1 MLTPAQFRQIVDL
14 CAPHMQTVSARNSCL
29 DRVFSN
35 APFRNQI
42 NWEGAA
48 ADFVPHLLRT
58 LLNIHRYNGEHPLR
72 TLLVWLKTQYGTD
85 VQVQIDV
92 LLPSIDALPE
102 GATLPDLPLTL
113 FISYARADD
122 EPFVRRLYDDLKAH
136 GFNVWYDRVSMP
148 NHGRGFT
155 QEIAHAIEQA
165 DRLILVC
172 GPAAD
177 ASEYVRKECEH
188 ALIHCKPIS
197 PVVRL
202 GDFPPPILEQLSANP
217 LDAIDMR
224 DDAAYEGKFAYLL
237 RQVRGQPL
245 PLAPL
250 TNIPLIE
257 RWYLARSAPKR
268 QVIQAL
274 SGLGYENTVAISA
287 INGLGGVGKSVL
299 AAMVAR
305 DCETRRIF
313 PDGIARI
320 EVGKQSK
327 PEPTQIQARL
337 GELVGLRSEE
347 FTSNLEANRQKLS
360 IALRGKRML
369 IILDN
374 VWHREV
380 VDALRCGADGVKLI
394 VTTRLVNLANAL
406 GHSVRV
412 DLLSPQEGG
421 ELIMRRAE
429 LSEDQRPVCE
439 DISRALN
446 GLTLAVSI
454 AAAKIKNDALT
465 PAEYLA
471 RLKSAQ
477 NPLEHLTLADPDDPS
492 ADPNDP
498 EQHFAAALNLSYA
511 DLNEAMQR
519 RFRLLGVFAAEG
531 SFDAAA
537 VAAVWEEPVE
547 TAQSK
552 LNLLVNFALAA
563 RDEGGR
569 YSQHSLLRAYAR
581 SLARDADELD
591 AAAARHADHY
601 LARMRAADDAQ
612 TYYTM
617 RDDLPQLRAAFDW
630 AVQTQQPALA
640 LDLLNNTANLL
651 SMLNLGEEYLERAER
666 LVALVRARGGD
677 LGEALFTRGNAY
689 RAAATVVLGED
700 RRARLLAALA
710 DYTTALE
717 LRRDVPLDY
726 AQTLNNRAVLLS
738 EVAGLP
744 GEDRRARLLAA
755 LREAWE
761 ASQLFLVHQ
770 HAVYFEISQ
779 RALRAIKSACGSDFD
794 ALWQEAIGQPQP
806 EWLQAD
812 AGDLSPEQVARLQGL
827 ADRLTAWVK
836 TPNWGASRA
845 YLEEHQAELL
855 TDDAETALQLLIQ
868 SSQNHPVLVQHL
880 DLLRKARRE
889 GIAAAYAQLLD
900 DLRRRRGGA

>member
-1 MLTPAQFRQIVDL
+1 MLTPVQFRQIVDL

-42 NWEGAA
+42 NWEGAT

-122 EPFVRRLYDDLKAH
+122 EPFVRRLYDALKAH

-274 SGLGYENTVAISA
+274 SGLGYENTIAISA

-421 ELIMRRAE
+421 ELIMRRAA

-601 LARMRAADDAQ
+601 LARMRAANDAQ

-640 LDLLNNTANLL
+640 QNLLGNTANLL

-677 LGEALFTRGNAY
+677 LGAALVTRGNAY

-726 AQTLNNRAVLLS
+726 AETLGNRALLLS

-806 EWLQAD
+806 EWLH
-812 AGDLSPEQVARLQGL
+812 EVEL
-827 ADRLTAWVK
+827 ADRLIAWVQ
-836 TPNWGASRA
+836 TPDWGASRA

-855 TDDAETALQLLIQ
+855 TDEAETVLQMLIQ
-868 SSQNHPVLVQHL
+868 MAPGIDELVQHL
-880 DLLRKARRE
+880 DLLRKARQE